1 MKKAI
6 ILFQFVVF
14 LPFLF
19 AENESFIKIESAKTI
34 IGNDYFKA
42 KLKKFTGISGEENE
56 EKIKYYRKEH
66 TVELSDYSIKK
77 YLITYGEYQ
86 LFLNETSYKTLYEK
100 ERKASYMKQIKIID
114 YPVKRISFIDAV
126 AYCQWYSDKN
136 GKNYRLPTSAE
147 WEYAAL
153 NGEKKI
159 FPWGNESKILP
170 STNTDSI
177 VGRENYT
184 IYQIEEDESTWGM
197 KNLMGGGE
205 YTLDC
210 YDDRFYEN
218 SPAINPVCLIPYN
231 APCCVMRGITEYN
244 NLENNV
250 YGLYDFKWNGIANY
264 NGYSYFRIVQA
275 DDTVFNKG
283 TIDEAYYCPMI
294 GKASMVK
301 IFKHPKNDIDFSLY
315 KVDSDIYILF
325 KSKDSQYYR
334 CFFQTYEEDE
344 IFGGISKNWKFGWI
358 NKDEIKI
365 SSKKWYN

>member
-1 MKKAI
+1 MGD
-6 ILFQFVVF
+6 
-14 LPFLF
+14 
-19 AENESFIKIESAKTI
+19 E
-34 IGNDYFKA
+34 
-42 KLKKFTGISGEENE
+42 KFN
-56 EKIKYYRKEH
+56 
-66 TVELSDYSIKK
+66 
-77 YLITYGEYQ
+77 
-86 LFLNETSYKTLYEK
+86 
-100 ERKASYMKQIKIID
+100 
-114 YPVKRISFIDAV
+114 
-126 AYCQWYSDKN
+126 
-136 GKNYRLPTSAE
+136 
-147 WEYAAL
+147 
-153 NGEKKI
+153 
-159 FPWGNESKILP
+159 
-170 STNTDSI
+170 
-177 VGRENYT
+177 
-184 IYQIEEDESTWGM
+184 
-197 KNLMGGGE
+197 GGGSE

-250 YGLYDFKWNGIANY
+250 YGLYDFTWNGIADY

-294 GKASMVK
+294 GEASMVK
-301 IFKHPKNDIDFSLY
+301 TFKHPKNDIDFSLY

-325 KSKDSQYYR
+325 KSKDNQYYR

-344 IFGGISKNWKFGWI
+344 VFGGISKNWKFGWI